1 MKFFLLSILILLEVS
16 FLSAQQRD
24 SLNIIK
30 SDSLN
35 LPPVQQLST
44 ESNPDTSKKKTYD
57 VDSVIYSSAQDS
69 LIFFVNKKKMNIYGN
84 GELKYKQT
92 DLKSANIYVDFNTNN
107 IEAVGVPSDSIPNKL
122 RDTPVLNEGGEE
134 YTGQRMTYN
143 FKTARGFIASAGTKS
158 EGAIYTGAK
167 IKKVDKYDYFI
178 QDGIYTTCEND
189 TPHYYFYAR
198 EMKVIQKQEII
209 AKWIWLY
216 LGGVPLPLPI
226 PFAVFPI
233 ESGRRSGII
242 TPIFGQS
249 ASQGNYFQNF
259 GYFLAINDFIDLN
272 LQGSYWTRGSYELKS
287 RFRYV
292 KRYDFTGSLQ
302 AGYRFSRFGEAGD
315 ANSTENIDWNLRWN
329 HSQNI
334 NPTLRFDAN
343 LQFTS
348 GNYLQRTSTDIS
360 EVLQN
365 EITSNA
371 TIFKS
376 WEESG
381 NSLSLS
387 YSRRQNLENGN
398 INEILPSLTFTKS
411 QSYPFKTSSGEQ
423 KWYQLFGYS
432 YSGQFENTRN
442 KTGGNLKIRG
452 GILHSINAGLSPK
465 IGYFSISPNFQYQ
478 ERWYNKRIEISD
490 LKSHQGNDS
499 LITNDVHEINFVR
512 TFSTGITASTKFYG
526 IFQPNMLGIA
536 AIRHTVSPSIS
547 YSYQPDFS
555 KPKWGYYG
563 TYVNTDGET
572 VKYDKFGNEV
582 FGGSSSGEQQNI
594 SFRVSNL
601 FEMKTQ
607 PDPTDTTS
615 KEKKIQLLNL
625 DASIGYN
632 FAADSLR
639 FSNLNL
645 GFRTQV
651 GDFFSFNGSSQ
662 FTPYD
667 YSAASD
673 RINKF
678 MINEGKGLLR
688 LTYFQFSISTSLSG
702 EKLKSSKQEDTLS
715 QSESELSQAENTI
728 YKGIYEE
735 GREADFSIPWN
746 VSLTYNYS
754 ANRPTPLK
762 LTEYSTI
769 SGGFNFNLTPNWK
782 FSFSGSY
789 DIKNKEF
796 AAPQIKISRDL
807 HDWVMNFTWNPIG
820 IARGYYFEIKIKAPQ
835 LQDLKLTKTDR
846 FYSNR

>member
-1 MKFFLLSILILLEVS
+1 MVI
-16 FLSAQQRD
+16 SAFPRIFNTRKD
-24 SLNIIK
+24 GTIK
-30 SDSLN
+30 
-35 LPPVQQLST
+35 
-44 ESNPDTSKKKTYD
+44 
-57 VDSVIYSSAQDS
+57 
-69 LIFFVNKKKMNIYGN
+69 
-84 GELKYKQT
+84 ELK
-92 DLKSANIYVDFNTNN
+92 L
-107 IEAVGVPSDSIPNKL
+107 
-122 RDTPVLNEGGEE
+122 
-134 YTGQRMTYN
+134 
-143 FKTARGFIASAGTKS
+143 
-158 EGAIYTGAK
+158 
-167 IKKVDKYDYFI
+167 
-178 QDGIYTTCEND
+178 
-189 TPHYYFYAR
+189 
-198 EMKVIQKQEII
+198 
-209 AKWIWLY
+209 
-216 LGGVPLPLPI
+216 
-226 PFAVFPI
+226 
-233 ESGRRSGII
+233 
-242 TPIFGQS
+242 
-249 ASQGNYFQNF
+249 
-259 GYFLAINDFIDLN
+259 
-272 LQGSYWTRGSYELKS
+272 
-287 RFRYV
+287 
-292 KRYDFTGSLQ
+292 
-302 AGYRFSRFGEAGD
+302 
-315 ANSTENIDWNLRWN
+315 
-329 HSQNI
+329 
-334 NPTLRFDAN
+334 
-343 LQFTS
+343 
-348 GNYLQRTSTDIS
+348 
-360 EVLQN
+360 
-365 EITSNA
+365 
-371 TIFKS
+371 
-376 WEESG
+376 
-381 NSLSLS
+381 
-387 YSRRQNLENGN
+387 
-398 INEILPSLTFTKS
+398 
-411 QSYPFKTSSGEQ
+411 
-423 KWYQLFGYS
+423 
-432 YSGQFENTRN
+432 
-442 KTGGNLKIRG
+442 
-452 GILHSINAGLSPK
+452 
-465 IGYFSISPNFQYQ
+465 
-478 ERWYNKRIEISD
+478 SD
-490 LKSHQGNDS
+490 LKGYQGNDS
-499 LITNDVHEINFVR
+499 LITNDVHEINLVR

-526 IFQPNMLGIA
+526 IFQPNMLGIQLLGTLFLLQYH
-536 AIRHTVSPSIS
+536 IH
-547 YSYQPDFS
+547 YQPDFS

-582 FGGSSSGEQQNI
+582 FGGPSSGEQQNI

-651 GDFFSFNGSSQ
+651 GDFFSFSTVLHN

-715 QSESELSQAENTI
+715 QSESELSRAENTI